1 MSEVLLRDVD
11 DADLE
16 VFYEQQREEE
26 AVRRAQF
33 PARDRNTFLT
43 HWRPKVLGN
52 PTGHVQTVTVDGEVA
67 GNVLA
72 WWQEDRRFVGY
83 WFGQRFWGRGVGTAA
98 LRQFLQR
105 EQVRPLYAEP
115 FVGNTAS
122 ADSSS
127 AVASG
132 RWAPTAMAI
141 SSSWCSG
148 STRAWPTRADPP
160 QLATGTSTEVVG
172 PRSTAKGRAG
182 MWRPCRRAR

>member
-1 MSEVLLRDVD
+1 MTDVLLRDVD

-33 PARDRNTFLT
+33 PARDRDRFLT
-43 HWRPKVLGN
+43 HWRTKVLGN

-67 GNVLA
+67 GNIVA
-72 WWQEDRRFVGY
+72 WWQDDRRFVGY

-105 EQVRPLYAEP
+105 EQVRPLYADV

-122 ADSSS
+122 VRLLERCGFRPVGTDRDGDLEFVVLRLDEGAADE
-127 AVASG
+127 G
-132 RWAPTAMAI
+132 
-141 SSSWCSG
+141 
-148 STRAWPTRADPP
+148 
-160 QLATGTSTEVVG
+160 
-172 PRSTAKGRAG
+172 
-182 MWRPCRRAR
+182 